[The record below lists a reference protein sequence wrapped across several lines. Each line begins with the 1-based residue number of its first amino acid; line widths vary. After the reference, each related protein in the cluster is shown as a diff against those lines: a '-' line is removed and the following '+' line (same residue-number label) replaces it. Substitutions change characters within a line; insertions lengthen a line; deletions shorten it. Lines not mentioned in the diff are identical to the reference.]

1 MLLTKKIPRHLSMF
15 AITKERSSI
24 MSEFVCI
31 AAMYVASNRLA
42 FE

>member
-1 MLLTKKIPRHLSMF
+1 MF

-42 FE
+42 FEWWARNKPAKL